1 MVIISK
7 DDYLSFLNE
16 IGGRMQTPP
25 VNVNNQLTTASTT
38 TLTFNKRL
46 ETANSATIVQLQ
58 PPLPQVQQHLQQN
71 TLTQVNN
78 ANGNSKPQQVARA
91 ILICRP
97 NSHPFQVSLASCNL
111 YYERGHNL

>member
-25 VNVNNQLTTASTT
+25 VNTNNQLSTAATT
-38 TLTFNKRL
+38 TNTLNFNKRL
-46 ETANSATIVQLQ
+46 DTANAATVVQLT
-58 PPLPQVQQHLQQN
+58 PPLPQVQQVLQQN
-71 TLTQVNN
+71 TLTSIN
-78 ANGNSKPQQVARA
+78 NGNGNNKPQQVARA

-97 NSHPFQVSLASCNL
+97 NSHPFQVS
-111 YYERGHNL
+111 HNLKYLKSTS

>member
-7 DDYLSFLNE
+7 DEYLSFLNE

-25 VNVNNQLTTASTT
+25 GNPISQLSTASTT
-38 TLTFNKRL
+38 TTTLNFNKRL
-46 ETANSATIVQLQ
+46 DTANSATVVQLQ

-71 TLTQVNN
+71 TLTPINN
-78 ANGNSKPQQVARA
+78 ANGNNKPQQVARA

-97 NSHPFQVSLASCNL
+97 NSHPFQVSRQRPLLGEILN
-111 YYERGHNL
+111 